1 MARENTVILHGQ
13 IQGVPK
19 IYVKE
24 GKPYRGI
31 IIVKTLRRTNGTGG
45 YAGSKLYFD
54 CPIILT
60 RNEDMIRQFY
70 NFEAGDMVDI
80 KGALS
85 TKEVEKSA
93 LCPHCKTRN
102 VTRGNSV
109 FVTPIFAEKREHAL
123 SLEDGLR
130 TLKERSEISNLITVI
145 GTLCRDPEYHK
156 DEKGRDYAQYQLAVN
171 RRLRIRE
178 DSPEVKT
185 DYPWVKTFGQQALN
199 DSRALRKSSVVYIT
213 GAIQTRDI
221 KRTTVCVICGKT
233 FNWNETVT
241 EIVPYSTEYLA
252 NCVIPEEESKG
263 NVEVEAK
270 G

>member
-13 IQGVPK
+13 IQTMPK
-19 IYVKE
+19 VYVKD
-24 GKPYRGI
+24 GKPSRGI
-31 IIVKTLRRTNGTGG
+31 IVVKTLRRTNGTGG

-70 NFEAGDMVDI
+70 NLEAGDMVDI
-80 KGALS
+80 KGALT

-93 LCPHCKTRN
+93 LCPHCGTKN
-102 VTRGNSV
+102 SARGNTV
-109 FVTPIFAEKREHAL
+109 FVTPIFVEKREHAL
-123 SLEDGLR
+123 SPEDGLR

-145 GTLCRDPEYHK
+145 GTLCRDPEYHQ
-156 DEKGRDYAQYQLAVN
+156 DDKGRDYAQYQLAVN

-178 DSPEVKT
+178 DSPDIKT

-199 DSRALRKSSVVYIT
+199 DSRALRKSSVIYIT
-213 GAIQTRDI
+213 GAVQTREI
-221 KRTTVCVICGKT
+221 VRTSICMECGKT
-233 FNWNETVT
+233 FTWKETVT
-241 EIVPYSTEYLA
+241 EIVPYATEYLSGCIIPDPEDKA
-252 NCVIPEEESKG
+252 NG
-263 NVEVEAK
+263 EVETQ